1 MELVNAMYA
10 YKDKAET
17 INSALA
23 NELTHSLL
31 LLLAPFV
38 PHITE
43 ELWHELGETTSI
55 HTEKWPVYEEA
66 ALVVDEVEVVLQV
79 NGKVRDKL
87 TVSVNITKE
96 ELETLAKES
105 SRVQEFIEGKNIVK
119 VIYVPGKLVNIV
131 VK

>member
-1 MELVNAMYA
+1 
-10 YKDKAET
+10 
-17 INSALA
+17 
-23 NELTHSLL
+23 
-31 LLLAPFV
+31 
-38 PHITE
+38 
-43 ELWHELGETTSI
+43 
-55 HTEKWPVYEEA
+55 
-66 ALVVDEVEVVLQV
+66 VDEVEVVLQV

>member
-1 MELVNAMYA
+1 ML
-10 YKDKAET
+10 
-17 INSALA
+17 ILA
-23 NELTHSLL
+23 NELTHNLV

-43 ELWHELGETTSI
+43 ELWHELGETESV
-55 HTEKWPVYEEA
+55 HTMNWPTYEES
-66 ALVVDEVEVVLQV
+66 ALEVDEVEVVLQV

-96 ELETLAKES
+96 ELEALAKES
-105 SRVQEFIEGKNIVK
+105 SRVQEFTEGKQIVK